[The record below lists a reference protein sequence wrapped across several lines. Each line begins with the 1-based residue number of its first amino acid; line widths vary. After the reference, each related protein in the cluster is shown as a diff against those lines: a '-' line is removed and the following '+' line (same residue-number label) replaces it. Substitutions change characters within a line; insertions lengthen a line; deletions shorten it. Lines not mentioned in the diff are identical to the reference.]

1 MTDDIKEIVFDST
14 KLAEYRKDRDDI
26 DVVLDL
32 MEFKFVLTSQL
43 RANNE
48 FGDRDDAWKRSITS
62 LIIRVKS
69 TIATVRRDVRAA
81 GRGRELD
88 EAIDDLRDERD
99 EDE

>member
-1 MTDDIKEIVFDST
+1 MTDDIKEIVFDSE

-32 MEFKFVLTSQL
+32 MEFKWTLTSQI

-48 FGDRDDAWKRSITS
+48 FGDRTDEWKRSITS
-62 LIIRVKS
+62 LVIRVKS
-69 TIATVRRDVRAA
+69 AIAEVRRDVRAA
-81 GRGRELD
+81 GRGKELD

-99 EDE
+99 DDE